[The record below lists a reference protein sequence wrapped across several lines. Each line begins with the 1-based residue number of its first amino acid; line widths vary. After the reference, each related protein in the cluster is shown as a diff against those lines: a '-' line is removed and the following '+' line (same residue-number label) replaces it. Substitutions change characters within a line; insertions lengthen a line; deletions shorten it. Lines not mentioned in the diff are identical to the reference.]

1 MIRLPSG
8 SHAFTLA
15 EMMIALTGSIIIL
28 GALLLSSTQLQRA
41 LYASERYAG
50 QQASQRRLI
59 DYLSR
64 DLRRAVGIATTTNV
78 NGLGGVRLAGS
89 SVMIEN
95 GLSLAITLPG
105 YYQSESPSDETYDEA
120 LPVVVAGN
128 AVDYGTSAGHAPGVL
143 VLFRKQY
150 LDSEGCDCFIRLEGQ
165 VQTVVA
171 RDATDLHLQVSLDPD
186 GRLCDV
192 TVTYR
197 PNSGSG
203 LTPKVATHD
212 EFLLRNLRTD

>member
-1 MIRLPSG
+1 MTRLRSTA
-8 SHAFTLA
+8 HAFTLA
-15 EMMIALTGSIIIL
+15 EMMIALAGSIIVL

-41 LYASERYAG
+41 LYASERYAA

-78 NGLGGVRLAGS
+78 NGLGGARLAGS
-89 SVMIEN
+89 TVVIEN

-105 YYQSESPSDETYDEA
+105 YYQSESPSDDTYDLA

-128 AVDYGTSAGHAPGVL
+128 SVDYGTSAGHAPGIL

-150 LDSEGCDCFIRLEGQ
+150 LDSEGCDCFVRLEGQ

-171 RDATDLHLQVSLDPD
+171 RDATNLHLQVSLDSD
-186 GRLCDV
+186 GRVCDV
-192 TVTYR
+192 AVTYL
-197 PNSGSG
+197 PNAGGG
-203 LTPKVATHD
+203 LTPKVVTHD
-212 EFLLRNLRTD
+212 ELLLRNLRTD